1 MITRLLFSKSVYFF
15 LTLLAGLAGLWG
27 CNEDTYVDP
36 VQLTTVRG
44 RVVYSL
50 DQQPVRNATVK
61 LTPGSRVVSTDSSG
75 AFRFDSVVVGNYT
88 VQASKAGYGTQVATV
103 AASVAT
109 TPVVTIQLTDD
120 KSQNRP
126 PTTPVLVSPALNS
139 TAQSTTL
146 TLKWSSTDPNRDT
159 LTYNVLLY
167 RAGAAT
173 PTSSYT
179 GLTADSVVVSGLDYN
194 TTYLWQ
200 VIVSDKVN
208 TVNGPV
214 WSFQTG
220 SYPDYSYVFA
230 RRMNGR
236 FQIFGATADGVANQ
250 LTREGSNW
258 RPIVSPNRRQ
268 IAFISNT
275 DTELQLYLMNMDG
288 SNRQQVTSVPIAGL
302 SAADL
307 SFCWSPDGT
316 QLLYPSNDRLYT
328 VRTDGTGLRTVA
340 LASSG
345 RIWAGCD
352 WTPQGNRIAARTTG
366 TGLYDNELSV
376 FNSDGSS
383 ARTVYTRRSARVGN
397 PVFSVN
403 GQQIVFSADSTD
415 FQNEQGRQLDAR
427 LYQLNLTTGALTDL
441 SRNQT
446 NSNQTAQTNKIA
458 GTNDL
463 EPRFSPTGASLIFT
477 NTENTGIG
485 QRNVY
490 TADADGKNRKLL
502 LSQAE
507 MPYWR

>member
-1 MITRLLFSKSVYFF
+1 VITRLLLPKSVYSI
-15 LTLLAGLAGLWG
+15 LTLLAGLVGLWG

-103 AASVAT
+103 SATVGT
-109 TPVVTIQLTDD
+109 TPVVTLQLTDD

-126 PTTPVLVSPALNS
+126 PTTPALVAPALNS

-146 TLKWSSTDPNRDT
+146 TLKWTSTDPNRDT

-173 PTSSYT
+173 PTRSYT
-179 GLTADSVVVSGLDYN
+179 GLTADSVVVSGLEYN

-200 VIVSDKVN
+200 VIVNDKIN

-220 SYPDYSYVFA
+220 SYPDYRYVFA
-230 RRMNGR
+230 RRMSGQ
-236 FQIFGATADGVANQ
+236 FQLFGATAAGTVSQ

-258 RPIVSPNRRQ
+258 RPIVSPNRQ
-268 IAFISNT
+268 KIAFISNT
-275 DTELQLYLMNMDG
+275 DTELQLYVMNLDG

-302 SAADL
+302 AAADL

-316 QLLYPSNDRLYT
+316 QLLYPSNDRLYA
-328 VRTDGTGLRTVA
+328 VRTDGTGLRVVA
-340 LASSG
+340 QASSG

-366 TGLYDNELSV
+366 TSLYDNELSV
-376 FNSDGSS
+376 FNSDGS
-383 ARTVYTRRSARVGN
+383 ATRAVYTRRAARVGN

-403 GQQIVFSADSTD
+403 GQQLLFSADSTD

-427 LYQLNLTTGALTDL
+427 LFRLNLTTGAIADL
-441 SRNQT
+441 SQNQT
-446 NSNQTAQTNKIA
+446 NSNQTGQTNKLA

-463 EPRFSPTGASLIFT
+463 DPRYSPTSASVIFT
-477 NTENTGIG
+477 NTDNTGIG

-490 TADADGKNRKLL
+490 TADANGQNRKLV

>member
-1 MITRLLFSKSVYFF
+1 MISRLRFPNAVYLLIVL
-15 LTLLAGLAGLWG
+15 LTGLVGLAG
-27 CNEDTYVDP
+27 CNEEAYIDP

-75 AFRFDSVVVGNYT
+75 VFRFDSVVVGNYT

-109 TPVVTIQLTDD
+109 TPVVTIQLTNDQ
-120 KSQNRP
+120 SQNRP
-126 PTTPVLVSPALNS
+126 PTTPTLVSPALNS

-167 RAGAAT
+167 RAGSAT

-200 VIVSDKVN
+200 VVVSDKLN

-220 SYPDYSYVFA
+220 AYPDYSYVFA
-230 RRMNGR
+230 RRLNGQ
-236 FQIFGATADGVANQ
+236 FQLFGATAAGAVSQ
-250 LTREGSNW
+250 LTYSGSNW
-258 RPIVSPNRRQ
+258 RPIISPNRQR

-275 DTELQLYLMNMDG
+275 DTELQLYLMNLDG

-302 SAADL
+302 SAADV

-316 QLLYPSNDRLYT
+316 QLLYPSNDRLYA
-328 VRTDGTGLRTVA
+328 VRTDGTGLRVVA
-340 LASSG
+340 QASSG

-352 WTPQGNRIAARTTG
+352 WSPQGNRIAARTTG
-366 TGLYDNELSV
+366 TSLYDNELSV
-376 FNSDGSS
+376 FNSDGSA
-383 ARTVYTRRSARVGN
+383 ARTVYVRRTARVGN

-403 GQQIVFSADSTD
+403 GQQVLFSADSTD
-415 FQNEQGRQLDAR
+415 FQNEQGRQLDGR
-427 LYQLNLTTGALTDL
+427 LYRLNLVSGAIVDL
-441 SRNQT
+441 SQNQAT
-446 NSNQTAQTNKIA
+446 SNQTGQSGKPA

-463 EPRFSPTGASLIFT
+463 EPRYSPTGASVIFT
-477 NTENTGIG
+477 STENTGLG